1 MKFVRKNEK
10 DIVFEIGFSRFSF
23 TILVILI
30 ILGVFLVISE
40 IAQRNREI
48 EKHRKNIE
56 KLQNEII
63 EKLEIIEEKN
73 RIINEKDEEIE
84 DLKEY
89 KNILDAVK
97 ELSYNK
103 IDKDD
108 QIKLAR
114 TIYETSE
121 KYRYNWRI
129 PVAFIMTESSFK
141 PDIISGDPSYGLM
154 QIKYTTAK
162 AVAKKMGEDVKS
174 KKELFDVE
182 KNVEIGTTY
191 LLEQIMY
198 FKDIKKA
205 IIAYNLG
212 PTKTKRLEK
221 KYGDFETEYLKK
233 IYKNYNYL
241 KNKYKS

>member
-1 MKFVRKNEK
+1 MKFVKKNEK
-10 DIVFEIGFSRFSF
+10 NIVFEIGFSKFSF
-23 TILVILI
+23 ITLVLI
-30 ILGVFLVISE
+30 IVLGVFLVISE

-73 RIINEKDEEIE
+73 RIINKKDEEIE

-103 IDKDD
+103 LDKKE
-108 QIKLAR
+108 QLKLSRA
-114 TIYETSE
+114 IYDTSQ
-121 KYRYNWRI
+121 KYRYDWRI
-129 PVAFIMTESSFK
+129 PVAFIMTESSFRAN
-141 PDIISGDPSYGLM
+141 IISGDPSYGLM

-162 AVAKKMGEDVKS
+162 AIAKKMGEDVKN

-241 KNKYKS
+241 KNKYKT